1 MSDGGSGL
9 RLILM
14 EAEQRE
20 INAACALND
29 DGWIWRLT
37 RWTKEGFQSSALC
50 LEPCFVWR
58 YQPEPS

>member
-37 RWTKEGFQSSALC
+37 RC